1 MKSALY
7 LLLAILFEVCGSTM
21 LNLSNGFT
29 ILWPSIAT
37 MISYMLSFICL
48 GLALDGMD
56 LSTAYAIWAGLG
68 TALTACVGIVLFN
81 EEIGFLK
88 VFALVCIIIGVVI
101 LNKSRDANEVGQTE
115 QIQ

>member
-48 GLALDGMD
+48 GLALGGMD
-56 LSTAYAIWAGLG
+56 LSIAYDIWAVLG
-68 TALTACVGIVLFN
+68 TALTACVGIVFIN
-81 EEIGFLK
+81 EEIGFLIDF
-88 VFALVCIIIGVVI
+88 VFVCIIIGLVI
-101 LNKSRDANEVGQTE
+101 FN
-115 QIQ
+115 I